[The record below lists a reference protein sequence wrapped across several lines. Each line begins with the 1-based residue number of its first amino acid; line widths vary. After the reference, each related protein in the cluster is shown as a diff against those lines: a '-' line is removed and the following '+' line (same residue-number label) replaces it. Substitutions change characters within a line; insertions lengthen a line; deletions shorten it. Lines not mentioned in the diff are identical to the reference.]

1 LKIWQYLLKRLI
13 SLIPVLI
20 GVTMLTF
27 FLSHVIPGDP
37 ITLALGPRATEEQ
50 RISFHEKMG
59 MDKPLIVQYGIYLNK
74 ILHKDLGVSIRTKG
88 AVLEDLLAYF
98 PATIELTIGAMIV
111 CIFFGIYLGIIS
123 AVRKDQPIDH
133 AVRIFSLLGVSMPI
147 FWLGFMLL
155 ILFYGTFPI
164 LPGGGRISPFVDSP
178 TPITRLYLL
187 DSILTGNWVAF
198 KDSLYHL
205 ILPTLTLGFCYIALI
220 SRMTRSSMLE
230 VLHQNYIQTAKTKGL
245 SEKAVIRYHALRNS
259 LIPVVTTAGMLFGEL
274 MSGTILTEITFSWP
288 GIGLYAQQ
296 SIMYLDYNAIM
307 GFVLVVAFIYAIV
320 NLAIDMLYV
329 IIDPR
334 IKLH

>member
-1 LKIWQYLLKRLI
+1 MKIWQYLLKRLV

-59 MDKPLIVQYGIYLNK
+59 MDKPLIVQYGIYISK

-133 AVRIFSLLGVSMPI
+133 AVRIFSLVGVSTPI

-164 LPGGGRISPFVDSP
+164 LPGGGRISPFIDSP
-178 TPITRLYLL
+178 TPITGLYLL

-205 ILPTLTLGFCYIALI
+205 ILPTFTLGFCYIARI

-230 VLHQNYIQTAKTKGL
+230 VLHQNYIRTAKTKGL
-245 SEKAVIRYHALRNS
+245 SEKAVIRYHAFRNS
-259 LIPVVTTAGMLFGEL
+259 LIPVVTMAGMLFGQL

-288 GIGLYAQQ
+288 GIGLYARQ
-296 SIMYLDYNAIM
+296 SVMYLDYNAIM

-320 NLAIDMLYV
+320 NLAIDILYV